1 MNNLFVIILLSCI
14 ILFNIFVRIDTI
26 YITVE
31 GNQTLT
37 SQYSAD
43 SNDAGFGGTGAYST
57 ADLSRLDYKFAPTDA
72 SFNEITD
79 YSKSINDY
87 NVEYHDSA
95 EQIAKETG
103 YGLDVGTVWVFDPI
117 TNKKVA
123 LQSAPVQNLPTYYI
137 PGIYKYGAR
146 PFIPTYTD
154 GVVLSSTN
162 RYL

>member
-79 YSKSINDY
+79 
-87 NVEYHDSA
+87 
-95 EQIAKETG
+95 
-103 YGLDVGTVWVFDPI
+103 
-117 TNKKVA
+117 
-123 LQSAPVQNLPTYYI
+123 
-137 PGIYKYGAR
+137 
-146 PFIPTYTD
+146 
-154 GVVLSSTN
+154 
-162 RYL
+162 